1 MTNLRTVPL
10 AASLLIMR
18 TKCADLLC
26 SALGRVWIYHTLDDT
41 GCIFS
46 NILKKHTSHKCGPM
60 SANDVKYWLEEG
72 WIAGPYT
79 SIHKISSPIWGFQ
92 NIFANQSLDSLRFI
106 QFPDPSFNHRIWN
119 LKSQRMSAKY
129 GVWLVSWLA
138 LWKQL
143 WEWPSRQRIHS
154 GGWDRVH
161 MWRYMPVIFS
171 SKIGWL
177 VSEMWFKPLS
187 PYDTWHF
194 KKQQTDAS
202 VSGFFRSDIARVLVR
217 PVSFEVPGSKRQS
230 SSVPDESN
238 SGHSAHRPWVRW
250 YWALDKL
257 CHEYLH
263 GYAMVV
269 NVSRH
274 RSFMILIRGLGFPSY
289 LPEAAPAPTA

>member
-1 MTNLRTVPL
+1 MYFFKHFTKNIHPTNVGPWVP
-10 AASLLIMR
+10 MM
-18 TKCADLLC
+18 
-26 SALGRVWIYHTLDDT
+26 W
-41 GCIFS
+41 
-46 NILKKHTSHKCGPM
+46 NIGLKKAKLLGHTH
-60 SANDVKYWLEEG
+60 
-72 WIAGPYT
+72 PYT
-79 SIHKISSPIWGFQ
+79 RYLHQSGVSKIFLRISRWTP
-92 NIFANQSLDSLRFI
+92 LRFI

-161 MWRYMPVIFS
+161 MWRYMHVIFS

-202 VSGFFRSDIARVLVR
+202 VSGFFRSDMARVLWVR

-230 SSVPDESN
+230 SSVPNESN

-250 YWALDKL
+250 YWALDRL